1 MTGTKLLHLII
12 CTSIMNDTILT
23 SGLLGTKERPISELF
38 GLVSC
43 DETDTITGKAQGLA
57 YVTG

>member
-38 GLVSC
+38 GLVS
-43 DETDTITGKAQGLA
+43 
-57 YVTG
+57 

>member
-23 SGLLGTKERPISELF
+23 SGLLATYS
-38 GLVSC
+38 VVNY
-43 DETDTITGKAQGLA
+43 LA
-57 YVTG
+57 WCHNMMREEHLREEC